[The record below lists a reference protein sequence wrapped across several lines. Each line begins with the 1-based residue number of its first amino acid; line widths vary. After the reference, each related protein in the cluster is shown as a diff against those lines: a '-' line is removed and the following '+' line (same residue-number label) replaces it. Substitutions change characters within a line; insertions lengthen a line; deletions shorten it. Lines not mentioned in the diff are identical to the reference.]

1 MIRKHIIMIL
11 KHQIL
16 TLVFLFTGILLNAQ
30 EQWIVEK
37 AETNAQLNSIQMID
51 QNYGWIVGDNGAI
64 LFKDKGRWV
73 LYPKITEEDLY
84 AVKLNHIG
92 SGWAV
97 GEGGTI
103 LKLEGTKWRQYP
115 SPTKATLYDIDF
127 FSTGDGIAVGDHGTV
142 LKYDSGKWNLFSG
155 STAKGR
161 FYCVSVRDDMAM
173 VAGGMEYGKVPVIN
187 IQKDNFGEYTESFDP
202 GYIEI
207 RDIAFTNGTNSFA
220 VGTAGTILYN
230 NGMTRTRDKIFNKI
244 PTLNSVVFLN
254 ENDGLAVGYFG
265 TLLKYSGTGW
275 KKETVPVKAGLNGA
289 SICETGYYAVG
300 DNGIILF
307 RVRKS
312 NRLEE
317 IDAINSAIQVEAF
330 PNPSTDLIKII
341 IPQDDDFIASEIT
354 VTNGYGQVVLNNVL
368 NSDLAG
374 QVYRINTS
382 GMKDG
387 LYMIK
392 ITSANRKTALGKFIV
407 KH

>member
-16 TLVFLFTGILLNAQ
+16 TLLFLVTGILLNAQ

-73 LYPKITEEDLY
+73 LFPKITEEDLY

-142 LKYDSGKWNLFSG
+142 LIYDSGKWNLFSG

-230 NGMTRTRDKIFNKI
+230 DGMTWTRDKIFKKI
-244 PTLNSVVFLN
+244 PTLNTVVFHD

-265 TLLKYSGTGW
+265 TIMKYSGTSW
-275 KKETVPVKAGLNGA
+275 KKEKVPVKVGLNGA
-289 SICETGYYAVG
+289 SICETGYYTVG
-300 DNGIILF
+300 DNGIILS
-307 RVRKS
+307 RIRNT
-312 NRLEE
+312 NRLIEE
-317 IDAINSAIQVEAF
+317 DAASSGIQIEAY
-330 PNPSTDLIKII
+330 PNPSTDLIKVI
-341 IPQDDDFIASEIT
+341 IPQEDDFVASEIAI
-354 VTNGYGQVVLNNVL
+354 TNGYGQVVFNNVL
-368 NSDLAG
+368 NPDLAG

-382 GMKDG
+382 GMKEG
-387 LYMIK
+387 LYMIR

>member
-1 MIRKHIIMIL
+1 MIRKHIIMII

-16 TLVFLFTGILLNAQ
+16 SLLFLIPGILLNAQ

-37 AETNAQLNSIQMID
+37 AETKAQLNSIQMID
-51 QNYGWIVGDNGAI
+51 QNYGWIVCDNGVI

-97 GEGGTI
+97 GEGGMI
-103 LKLEGTKWRQYP
+103 LKLEGTKWSQYP

-127 FSTGDGIAVGDHGTV
+127 FDSGNGIAVGDHGTV
-142 LKYDSGKWNLFSG
+142 LTYESGEWNILSG
-155 STAKGR
+155 ITAKGK
-161 FYCVSVRDDMAM
+161 FYCVTVRDDMAM

-187 IQKDNFGEYTESFDP
+187 IQKNHSEEYTESFDP

-207 RDIAFTNGTNSFA
+207 RDIALTNGTSSFA
-220 VGTAGTILYN
+220 VGTSGTILYN
-230 NGMTRTRDKIFNKI
+230 DGMTWTRDKIFNKI

-275 KKETVPVKAGLNGA
+275 KKEKVPVKTGLYGA

-300 DNGIILF
+300 DNGTILS
-307 RVRKS
+307 RIRNTNKAE
-312 NRLEE
+312 N
-317 IDAINSAIQVEAF
+317 IDAASSAIQVEAY

-341 IPQDDDFIASEIT
+341 IPQEDDFVAAEIAI
-354 VTNGYGQVVLNNVL
+354 TNGYGQIILNNVL
-368 NSDLAG
+368 DPDLAG

-382 GMKDG
+382 EMKDG
-387 LYMIK
+387 LYMIR